1 MRYCLFVKTI
11 SCLNEHKNSS
21 TVFSFMCSNTID
33 YVIISFVTKI
43 FYTSYLV
50 LLISYVI
57 ICFVIILFEIY
68 LF

>member
-21 TVFSFMCSNTID
+21 TDFSFMCSTID